1 MKKARFRQASWN
13 AIKGMLGVAFMS
25 LFFIFCHDMLL
36 QNSYFNITSLELTGN
51 IRLTKEQVLETAGI
65 KTDSNI
71 LTVNLPLAKKY
82 LLSHPWIAEADVS
95 RELPGK
101 LVLKI
106 REHRPLAILDLNRR
120 FMMNQEGKIFKEVS
134 DSDAVE
140 LPVIE
145 GLSFSDLD
153 IGNVGRSASFDAV
166 LSLLEIGLN
175 PSSIVSNKQITKIQV
190 DKKTGITIYAAG
202 PILEVNVNS
211 LRIGFKD
218 IPEKLTRLEKILSF
232 LKNNK
237 MVHGIDWID
246 LDQINRVVVNPLI

>member
-1 MKKARFRQASWN
+1 MKKARSRQNLWN

-25 LFFIFCHDMLL
+25 LFFIFCHDMLS
-36 QNSYFNITSLELTGN
+36 QISYFNIKSLEITGN
-51 IRLTKEQVLETAGI
+51 IRLTKEQVLETARI
-65 KTDSNI
+65 KTDSNA

-120 FMMNQEGKIFKEVS
+120 FMLNHEGKIFKEVS
-134 DSDAVE
+134 DSDLVE
-140 LPVIE
+140 LPVVE
-145 GLSFSDLD
+145 GLTFSDLD

-166 LSLLEIGLN
+166 LSLLEIGLS
-175 PSSIVSNKQITKIQV
+175 PSSIVSNKQITKIHV
-190 DKKTGITIYAAG
+190 DKKTGITIYAQG
-202 PILEVNVNS
+202 PILEVHVNS
-211 LRIGFKD
+211 VRIGFKD
-218 IPEKLTRLEKILSF
+218 FPEKLARLGKILSF
-232 LKNNK
+232 FKDNK

-246 LDQINRVVVNPLI
+246 LHQMNRVIVNPLI